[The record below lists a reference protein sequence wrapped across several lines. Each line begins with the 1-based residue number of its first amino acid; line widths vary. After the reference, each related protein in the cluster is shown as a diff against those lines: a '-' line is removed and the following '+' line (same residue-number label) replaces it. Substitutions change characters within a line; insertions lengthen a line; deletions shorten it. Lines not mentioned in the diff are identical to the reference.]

1 MSSDVGPRLPVELER
16 DIFETTALLHYSSI
30 PSLLCVARRVLIWIE
45 PLLYRKVEV
54 GHGSH
59 PPPFGFPP
67 AVWSENPRFQAQA
80 VRYLVLGADFPATTE
95 WDYERLRLCS
105 RVTRL
110 AIAGDGVQ
118 SDVLPILSVMPL
130 QRLACYFEDLFGQD
144 TFTDLDINPTIIAAD
159 PIFRSLT
166 HLDLFD
172 HVQLGTEPIL
182 DVIALLPALT
192 HLAIPYFRPIEM
204 NLGAATKLLESCPK
218 LVILVAL
225 MGSDVAV
232 EMHDVPEHISD
243 PRFVLCNYRHWADAV
258 VDPPNFWTAAEQ
270 FVSWQRADS
279 EHLKVADSNGAKV
292 EELG

>member
-1 MSSDVGPRLPVELER
+1 MSSGVGPRLPVELER

-30 PSLLCVARRVLIWIE
+30 PFLLRVARRVLIWIE

-54 GHGSH
+54 GHGSRQAL
-59 PPPFGFPP
+59 PFGFPP
-67 AVWSENPRFQAQA
+67 ALWSKNPRFQAQA
-80 VRYLVLGADFPATTE
+80 VRYLVLGVDFPATTE

-118 SDVLPILSVMPL
+118 PDVLPILSSMPL
-130 QRLACYFEDLFGQD
+130 KRLACYFEDLFGQG
-144 TFTDLDINPTIIAAD
+144 TFTNSDINPIIIAAN

-172 HVQLGTEPIL
+172 DVQLGTEPIV
-182 DVIALLPALT
+182 DRCIWGP
-192 HLAIPYFRPIEM
+192 
-204 NLGAATKLLESCPK
+204 ATKLLESCPK

-225 MGSDVAV
+225 MGRDNAL

-243 PRFVLCNYRHWADAV
+243 PRFVLGNYRHWADAV
-258 VDPPNFWTAAEQ
+258 VDPPNFWAAAEE
-270 FVSWQRADS
+270 FVSRKRA

-292 EELG
+292 EA